1 MNRVLDALRSFQ
13 SAQSAALHRA
23 SDALGISQT
32 ALGALQTLM
41 NDPDPEGVTMKDFA
55 QNVGVSPAVLTGIVD
70 KLEEKGWIRRQLH
83 RTDRRSTVVVPTV
96 DDDSDVRRLLHA
108 LDAPM
113 RRVAN
118 SIPDDVAAIVRTM
131 TGAMEA
137 ELRQFDPDIAMK
149 EASG

>member
-1 MNRVLDALRSFQ
+1 LNRVLDALRSFQ

-32 ALGALQTLM
+32 ALGALQTLV
-41 NDPDPEGVTMKDFA
+41 NDPDPEGLTMKDFA

-83 RTDRRSTVVVPTV
+83 STDRRSTVVVPTV
-96 DDDSDVRRLLHA
+96 GDDSEVLRVLHA

-118 SIPDDVAAIVRTM
+118 SIPDDVAAVVRTM
-131 TGAMEA
+131 TADMES
-137 ELRQFDPDIAMK
+137 ELRRFDPEAAMK
-149 EASG
+149 KRSE